1 MCFIVF
7 IIEFIIEFIH
17 LISFLIMNIVS
28 FNLLN
33 VNLKN

>member
-28 FNLLN
+28 LNL
-33 VNLKN
+33 